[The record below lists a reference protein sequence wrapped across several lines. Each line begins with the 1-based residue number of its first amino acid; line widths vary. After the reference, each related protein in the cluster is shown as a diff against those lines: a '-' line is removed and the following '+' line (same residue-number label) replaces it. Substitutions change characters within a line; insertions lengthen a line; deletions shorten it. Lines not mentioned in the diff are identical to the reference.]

1 VFADHIAADPRPRH
15 DEPRDGQKYGVVG
28 QAFGDEVLPPDH
40 AYALRAAVHELI
52 DELCEDV
59 VALLEAPEGI
69 EEVSMS
75 RYLPRC
81 YRGRCS
87 PLFAKRFLM
96 ATAAVA
102 WKLAQPQWHPLACIA
117 EELALNAVVR
127 KAEAFL
133 EDQGKKADF
142 ALFQDSALEDLDF
155 EVMFDPAWDGY
166 AVETSLAFEYRF
178 SPFRD
183 DEPTHPY
190 SPSD

>member
-1 VFADHIAADPRPRH
+1 MSQK
-15 DEPRDGQKYGVVG
+15 DGVIGLV
-28 QAFGDEVLPPDH
+28 FGDEVLSPDH
-40 AYALRAAVHELI
+40 AAALRAAAHELI
-52 DELCEDV
+52 DEFCEDV
-59 VALLEAPEGI
+59 ASLLESPEGI

-75 RYLPRC
+75 RHLPRC
-81 YRGRCS
+81 YRGRYS
-87 PLFAKRFLM
+87 PLFAKQFLM

-142 ALFQDSALEDLDF
+142 VLFQDSALEDLDF

-166 AVETSLAFEYRF
+166 AEETSLAFEYWF

>member
-1 VFADHIAADPRPRH
+1 MTSP
-15 DEPRDGQKYGVVG
+15 EMSQKDCVVG

-59 VALLEAPEGI
+59 AALLEAPERI
-69 EEVSMS
+69 EEASMS

-81 YRGRCS
+81 YRGRYS

-96 ATAAVA
+96 STAAVA

-117 EELALNAVVR
+117 EELALNTMVR

-133 EDQGKKADF
+133 EDQGMKADF
-142 ALFQDSALEDLDF
+142 VLFQDSALEDLDF
-155 EVMFDPAWDGY
+155 EVMFEPAWDGY
-166 AVETSLAFEYRF
+166 AEETSLAFEYWF

-190 SPSD
+190 FAI

>member
-1 VFADHIAADPRPRH
+1 MTSPEMSQNEGA
-15 DEPRDGQKYGVVG
+15 VG

-40 AYALRAAVHELI
+40 AAALHEAVHELI

-59 VALLEAPEGI
+59 AALLEAPERI
-69 EEVSMS
+69 DEASMS

-81 YRGRCS
+81 YRGRYG
-87 PLFAKRFLM
+87 PLFAKQLLM

-102 WKLAQPQWHPLACIA
+102 WKLAQPQWHPLASIA
-117 EELALNAVVR
+117 EELALNAVIR

-133 EDQGKKADF
+133 EDQGNKADF
-142 ALFQDSALEDLDF
+142 VLFQDSALEDLDF

-166 AVETSLAFEYRF
+166 AEETSFAFEYWF